1 MTQATRRSLWT
12 RIHRWLGL
20 SAMAFLAVAA
30 ITGCVLCFAEPLDRG
45 LNRDLFHRA
54 TAGASVDPV
63 TAVARLQAQRPELRI
78 RSFPVHVEPGR
89 TIILQVKPGS
99 DGFDQI
105 FLDPGNGRIVG
116 GRERGPGWDRRHLV
130 AGISELHEHLLA
142 GKWGRWLLGVA
153 ALAWLIGNFVGLYL
167 TWPLKRP
174 YLKSWK
180 RTWRFSLKSALPRLM
195 LDLHRSTGLWLLI
208 GLTILAFTSVAFN
221 FYGEVYEPAVSRI
234 APLKYRLFDG
244 DAPHPKED
252 VAPTLAFAD
261 ALRLGEAQAAREK
274 LAWRPATLIYQ
285 PDWNLYGVT
294 FTDDGRLN
302 YRALGPI
309 YLYFD
314 ARDGRFVHR
323 VDPYADSAGLVMM
336 RMLYPLH
343 SGKVAGWPTVLF
355 VFLLGLA
362 TVEQCV
368 TGFYV
373 WWKKRR
379 ARRLGRKPTPV
390 AARG

>member
-1 MTQATRRSLWT
+1 
-12 RIHRWLGL
+12 
-20 SAMAFLAVAA
+20 MAFLAVAA
-30 ITGCVLCFAEPLDRG
+30 ITGCILCFAEPLDRS
-45 LNRDLFHRA
+45 LNRDLFYRA
-54 TAGASVDPV
+54 GSDPAPEPV
-63 TAVARLQAQRPELRI
+63 AAVARLQALRPALRI
-78 RSFPVHVEPGR
+78 ASFPVDVDPGR
-89 TIILQVKPGS
+89 TIPLQVKPGA

-105 FLDPGNGRIVG
+105 FLDPGDGRIIG

-142 GKWGRWLLGVA
+142 GKWGRWLLGIA
-153 ALAWLIGNFVGLYL
+153 ALAWLIGNLVGVYL

-174 YLKSWK
+174 YLRSWK

-195 LDLHRSTGLWLLI
+195 LDLHRATGLWLLI

-221 FYGEVYEPAVSRI
+221 FYGEIYEPTVTRI
-234 APLKYRLFDG
+234 APLKYTLFDR
-244 DAPHPKED
+244 DAPYPKED
-252 VAPTLAFAD
+252 RRPTLAFAD
-261 ALRLGEAQAAREK
+261 ALRLAEAQVARERIE
-274 LAWRPATLIYQ
+274 WRPATLLYRA
-285 PDWNLYGVT
+285 DWDLYGVT
-294 FTDDGRLN
+294 LTNDGRLN

-314 ARDGRFVHR
+314 ASDGRLVHR
-323 VDPYADSAGLVMM
+323 VDPYADSAGLVMI

-343 SGKVAGWPTVLF
+343 SGKIAGWPTVAL

-362 TVEQCV
+362 TIGQAV

-379 ARRLGRKPTPV
+379 ARRLGRKPKPV
-390 AARG
+390 AASF